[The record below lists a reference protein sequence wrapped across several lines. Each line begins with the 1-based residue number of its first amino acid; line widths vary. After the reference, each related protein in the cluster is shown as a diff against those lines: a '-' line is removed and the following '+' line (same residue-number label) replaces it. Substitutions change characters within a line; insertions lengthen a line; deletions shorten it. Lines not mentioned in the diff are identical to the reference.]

1 MPFFF
6 INISINI
13 KTSCD
18 CQKTNIDLL
27 IKAAKEHVLCFKDCF
42 LIGDTG
48 STDMFAAERAN
59 MKKIL
64 VRTGWGESSLTKYR
78 NSWIETVPNYI
89 AENLIDA
96 VCWIE
101 ENL

>member
-27 IKAAKEHVLCFKDCF
+27 IKAAKEHVLCLKDCF
-42 LIGDTG
+42 LICDTG
-48 STDMFAAERAN
+48 STDMIAVERAN

-64 VRTGWGESSLTKYR
+64 VRTGWGESSLTNYR
-78 NSWIETVPNYI
+78 DTWIETAPKYI
-89 AENLIDA
+89 AENLLDA
-96 VCWIE
+96 VC
-101 ENL
+101 